1 MCGVKLRLLFRRRT
15 PKPQPEAERLLRL
28 YRETH
33 EDVRRIIRR
42 AA

>member
-1 MCGVKLRLLFRRRT
+1 MKLRSLLRRGKR
-15 PKPQPEAERLLRL
+15 KPLPEAERLLRL

-33 EDVRRIIRR
+33 EDVRRIKRR